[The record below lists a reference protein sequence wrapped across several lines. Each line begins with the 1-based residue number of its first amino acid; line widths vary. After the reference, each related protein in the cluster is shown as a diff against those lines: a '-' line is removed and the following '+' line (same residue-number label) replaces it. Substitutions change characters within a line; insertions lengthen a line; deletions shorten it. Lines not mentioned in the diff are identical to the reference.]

1 MFVLLT
7 QEPFAFLSK
16 LFFLTPSFPRSKNPY
31 EVEPI
36 FDLVPHSLVDVVM
49 MMVKLL
55 QSYAAIYVICMEDL

>member
-7 QEPFAFLSK
+7 QEPFVFLSK
-16 LFFLTPSFPRSKNPY
+16 LFFNSFFPRSKNPD

-36 FDLVPHSLVDVVM
+36 FDLVLHSLVDVVM

-55 QSYAAIYVICMEDL
+55 QSYAAIYIICMEDL